1 MVHLRI
7 VAPGEVAEQALTLLT
22 DAPTVFNVV
31 RLPSA
36 AQKPAGDLILCDVAR
51 AEASVV
57 VEQLRDLRLADIG
70 SIALSEADM
79 DISTTAER
87 AEDATDDAPFGDAV
101 VWEEVEE
108 RTCEETE
115 LSINFLEFLLI
126 AALIAAIG
134 ILLDSPI
141 LIVGAMVVAP
151 EFGPIAGFC
160 VAVVEGRADLARRSA
175 LALAVGFPLAVVVT
189 AVATLVFRVAGIG
202 PESLTGPHPLTSF
215 ISNPDAFSFLIAYLA
230 GTAGVLS
237 LTSTKSGAL
246 IGVLISVTT
255 IPSIANIGVAVA
267 YRNWDECRG
276 ATLQLLVNLA
286 GIFLGGIA
294 RLSVQR
300 VIWVRR
306 RRRHGTPNATAPPA
320 ARPHR

>member
-1 MVHLRI
+1 MVYLRI
-7 VAPGEVAEQALTLLT
+7 VAPGEVAEQALTLLS
-22 DAPTVFNVV
+22 DAPTVFNLV
-31 RLPSA
+31 RLPNA

-57 VEQLRDLRLADIG
+57 VDQLRELRLHDVG
-70 SIALSEADM
+70 SIALSEPDM
-79 DISTTAER
+79 EISASAER
-87 AEDATDDAPFGDAV
+87 AEDATDDVPFGDAV

-108 RTCEETE
+108 RTCEATE
-115 LSINFLEFLLI
+115 LSVNFLEFLLI
-126 AALIAAIG
+126 AALIAAVG

-160 VAVVEGRADLARRSA
+160 VAVVERRADLARRSA

-189 AVATLVFRVAGIG
+189 AVATVLFRVAGIG
-202 PESLTGPHPLTSF
+202 PDTLTGPHPLTSF

-230 GTAGVLS
+230 GTAGVLA

-255 IPSIANIGVAVA
+255 IPSVANIGVAAA
-267 YRNWDECRG
+267 YRDWNECRG

-294 RLSVQR
+294 RLGVQR
-300 VIWVRR
+300 AIWLR
-306 RRRHGTPNATAPPA
+306 RRRHHLSPDDTPDA
-320 ARPHR
+320 ARSHP